1 MGTTIFHLKKPLP
14 HKQRLHKV
22 QEISTPWQWSSPKI
36 YLIMY
41 IHPQGR
47 QLSLKKIGYITR
59 LLETVRGF
67 TRHQDLKARNSL
79 YVQDFETKKN
89 LWVQMHPP
97 VWCPC
102 TSYIQTKLYV
112 LHIILHTYKSKPN
125 CSHKN
130 VGRS

>member
-1 MGTTIFHLKKPLP
+1 
-14 HKQRLHKV
+14 
-22 QEISTPWQWSSPKI
+22 
-36 YLIMY
+36 MY

-89 LWVQMHPP
+89 LTW
-97 VWCPC
+97 
-102 TSYIQTKLYV
+102 LRRGG
-112 LHIILHTYKSKPN
+112 PN
-125 CSHKN
+125 PLN
-130 VGRS
+130 VEKVMEYD